1 MTTNDITK
9 AFINYLKNL
18 DEDQRTLEV
27 DEINEDLINEIDL
40 SDWISL
46 KYENKSN
53 LKINET
59 FLEELKQK
67 LEDDQINQLYEYDM
81 DYLLT
86 SLVDDFLVEYF
97 DMKYNDISSN
107 TPGKETLYDY
117 LNENQSE
124 YIKVNTKT
132 NKYFTTPILVDLLF
146 DYNNLNREGEAIC
159 DTWYTFQEYYND
171 KENFDTKRFET
182 NVDDFTKLL
191 FKSQE
196 YEFKDL
202 FDDYKRENSKFLSSF
217 FNELDNHYM
226 LGVLTCVKKLR
237 LNDIKEIID
246 KNNFVLKAEDQNN
259 YAFGILDPTNGGG
272 SMFEIELEKDFHI
285 DNKYIYFS
293 NSWNSSYGYSTASV
307 YGELI

>member
-1 MTTNDITK
+1 MTIKGITK
-9 AFINYLKNL
+9 AFENYLKKL
-18 DEDQRTLEV
+18 DDDKLTLE
-27 DEINEDLINEIDL
+27 INEIDTDIL
-40 SDWISL
+40 DKINLREWISL
-46 KYENKSN
+46 KYENNSK

-59 FLEELKQK
+59 FLDKLKQK
-67 LEDDQINQLYEYDM
+67 LEDDQINQLYEYNM
-81 DYLLT
+81 DYLMDNLINE
-86 SLVDDFLVEYF
+86 FLIEYLNIS
-97 DMKYNDISSN
+97 YNEIDLYYN
-107 TPGKETLYDY
+107 EKQTLRDY
-117 LNENQSE
+117 LTENQSE
-124 YIKVNTKT
+124 YIKVNTQT

-146 DYNNLNREGEAIC
+146 DYNNLNKEGEAIC
-159 DTWYTFQEYYND
+159 DTWYTFQEYYNENEDFD
-171 KENFDTKRFET
+171 KERFDTD
-182 NVDDFTKLL
+182 VDNFTKLL

-226 LGVLTCVKKLR
+226 LGVLTCVKKLS

-246 KNNFVLKAEDQNN
+246 KNNLVLKAEDQDN

-293 NSWNSSYGYSTASV
+293 NSWNSSYGYSTTSV